1 MSLPIAIVD
10 AFTKT
15 PGTGNRAGISPDA
28 AGLDEAAMLR
38 AAAAVA
44 ASETAF
50 ILTPPSG
57 VDVSLRYFTPT
68 AEIPFCGH
76 ATVATFHWLAEK
88 KRLAVPGRYRLECPG
103 GRLEIELEPS
113 DDGVRVWMETPQFA
127 FEDSP
132 IPLKELVALLGGTWG
147 VLDATLPVA
156 RAGYRILVPVKKR
169 ADLWALL
176 PRWDLLTPAIEA
188 QGVRSVYVF
197 TRDAIESGSV
207 AHGRYFAPGFGIK
220 EDPVTGSATGVF
232 AGYLA
237 RNGVLSLPSS
247 GGVVRAR
254 VEQGDVMGKAGRL
267 DIEVTGSAAQVER
280 ARVGGVA
287 VTILE
292 GTLR

>member
-1 MSLPIAIVD
+1 MNMTAKSRSLAT
-10 AFTKT
+10 AT
-15 PGTGNRAGISPDA
+15 
-28 AGLDEAAMLR
+28 LDDPR
-38 AAAAVA
+38 WAAV
-44 ASETAF
+44 
-50 ILTPPSG
+50 
-57 VDVSLRYFTPT
+57 
-68 AEIPFCGH
+68 
-76 ATVATFHWLAEK
+76 
-88 KRLAVPGRYRLECPG
+88 
-103 GRLEIELEPS
+103 
-113 DDGVRVWMETPQFA
+113 
-127 FEDSP
+127 
-132 IPLKELVALLGGTWG
+132 
-147 VLDATLPVA
+147 VA
-156 RAGYRILVPVKKR
+156 RDAK
-169 ADLWALL
+169 ADGQFFYSVRTTGVYCRPSCAART
-176 PRWDLLTPAIEA
+176 PRPENVAFHLTAIEA

-197 TRDAIESGSV
+197 TRDAIESGSI

>member
-15 PGTGNRAGISPDA
+15 PGTGNRAGVAPEA
-28 AGLDEAAMLR
+28 TGLDEAAMIR

-50 ILTPPSG
+50 ILPPPPG
-57 VDVSLRYFTPT
+57 VDVRLRYFTPT
-68 AEIPFCGH
+68 DEIPFCGH
-76 ATVATFHWLAEK
+76 ATVATFHWLAEQ
-88 KRLAVPGRYRLECPG
+88 KRLQAPGRYTLECPG
-103 GRLEIELEPS
+103 GKLEIELES
-113 DDGVRVWMETPQFA
+113 SEDGVRVWMETPQFA

-132 IPLKELVALLGGTWG
+132 IPLKELVALLGGQWG

-156 RAGYRILVPVKKR
+156 RAGYRILVPMKKR
-169 ADLWALL
+169 TDLWALQ
-176 PRWDLLTPAIEA
+176 PRWDVLIPAIEA
-188 QGVRSVYVF
+188 QGVKSLYVF
-197 TRDAIESGSV
+197 TRDASDPGSI

-232 AGYLA
+232 AAYLA
-237 RNGVLSLPSS
+237 RNGVLSLPSA

-254 VEQGDVMGKAGRL
+254 VEQGDVMGKPGRL
-267 DIEVTGSAAQVER
+267 DIEVTGSPAQVDR

-292 GTLR
+292 GRLR